1 VTGLERRSALARW
14 LLVCSVLLGL
24 VLMHHVANQH
34 IEHGDP
40 SATVQQVT
48 TEHDI
53 AEHDGSS
60 APSHE
65 GSSVLAHLCFAVLVG
80 SIVLLIPVRLIRRFR
95 DTVARLRPLAARTD
109 GGRAPP
115 IPLPVP
121 AGFAYDLCVLR
132 L

>member
-1 VTGLERRSALARW
+1 MTDPRRRGAILRW

-24 VLMHHVANQH
+24 VIMHHVVNQH

-48 TEHDI
+48 TEHDT
-53 AEHDGSS
+53 AGHDDSS

-80 SIVLLIPVRLIRRFR
+80 SIVLLITVRLIRRFR
-95 DTVARLRPLAARTD
+95 DTVTRPRPLADRTG

-115 IPLPVP
+115 SPLPTP
-121 AGFAYDLCVLR
+121 DGFAYDLCVLR